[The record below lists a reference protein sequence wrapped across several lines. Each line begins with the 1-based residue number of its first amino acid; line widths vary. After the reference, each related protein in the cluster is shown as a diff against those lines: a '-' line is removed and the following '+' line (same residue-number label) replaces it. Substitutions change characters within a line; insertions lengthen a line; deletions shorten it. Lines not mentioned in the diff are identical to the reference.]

1 MTTKKDNFKL
11 RRQKLGSGLEES
23 LGVPQEGFQDPTGE
37 FPKREYNFG
46 SSINHAARG
55 IKINNLYTSGGDI
68 GVSLNIA
75 DQRPSEFPFNQVDE
89 TTSGHVVEYDDTP
102 GGERI
107 LIKHRTGAGVEMRA
121 DGSVI
126 VSSTNNRIEVTGGDQ
141 TTIVEGAGNLVY
153 KGNLNLVVTG
163 DYNVDVGGNYN
174 VQVAGNMIE
183 GISENHR
190 TFVTKNSEYVTK
202 GTKSTKTI
210 GNHTDIMLADNHQ
223 YVKGNQNNW
232 VQGDIE
238 IATEQDMFVS
248 AKSSL
253 AMTSEVFNATGVKQ
267 VSIFGMKGSIGGK
280 QVDFTGQVF
289 QGNEGPAPF
298 TSGAAFYGSFHGQAT
313 EAMFSRTAWT
323 AEKSKF
329 AEKSDVANAAFK
341 ANTAASGAAASVSE
355 TDIPTGGAP
364 EIVLNQEIKTPIG
377 PPPIPSIVAAY
388 GSMGDFAIR
397 DVAIDEGDKLKN
409 RLDLSD
415 DYKGIFDK
423 HPTTQEIRS
432 RLRGIRKLGFLAQR
446 GPRGDVSNLLGQ
458 LIAEGRVSDTAYRTT
473 PDKIGRTVGKEPSSR
488 FGYTAIGNAIDN
500 RGKRFTPK

>member
-1 MTTKKDNFKL
+1 MTTKKDNFL
-11 RRQKLGSGLEES
+11 ERINKLGTGLEETI
-23 LGVPQEGFQDPTGE
+23 GIPEDGFQDPTGE
-37 FPKREYNFG
+37 FPKRDYNFG
-46 SSINHAARG
+46 SGLNKAARG
-55 IKINNLYTSGGDI
+55 TKINKLYTGGGDI
-68 GVSLNIA
+68 GVSLNIE

-341 ANTAASGAAASVSE
+341 ANTAAQGAAASVSE

>member
-1 MTTKKDNFKL
+1 MTTKKDNFIE
-11 RRQKLGSGLEES
+11 RVNKLGTGLEETI
-23 LGVPQEGFQDPTGE
+23 GIPEDGFQDPTGE

>member
-1 MTTKKDNFKL
+1 MLLFL
-11 RRQKLGSGLEES
+11 RQITES
-23 LGVPQEGFQDPTGE
+23 
-37 FPKREYNFG
+37 KSR
-46 SSINHAARG
+46 
-55 IKINNLYTSGGDI
+55 
-68 GVSLNIA
+68 
-75 DQRPSEFPFNQVDE
+75 
-89 TTSGHVVEYDDTP
+89 VV
-102 GGERI
+102 G
-107 LIKHRTGAGVEMRA
+107 
-121 DGSVI
+121 
-126 VSSTNNRIEVTGGDQ
+126 Q

-298 TSGAAFYGSFHGQAT
+298 TSGEAFYGSFHGQAT

-329 AEKSDVANAAFK
+329 AE
-341 ANTAASGAAASVSE
+341 TSGVTESQNYAENLTSSGGSV
-355 TDIPTGGAP
+355 TPGGAP
-364 EIVLNQEIKTPIG
+364 EIVLNQEIKTQIG

-415 DYKGIFDK
+415 DYNGIFDK

-432 RLRGIRKLGFLAQR
+432 RLRGTLRERLTRR
-446 GPRGDVSNLLGQ
+446 GTRENLLGQ

-488 FGYTAIGNAIDN
+488 FGYTPIGNAIEN
-500 RGKRFTPK
+500 RGKRLHQNDNSS

>member
-11 RRQKLGSGLEES
+11 RTQKLGTGLEES
-23 LGVPQEGFQDPTGE
+23 LGVPQKGFQDPTGE

-89 TTSGHVVEYDDTP
+89 TTSGHIVEYDDTP

-126 VSSTNNRIEVTGGDQ
+126 VSSTNNRIEVTG
-141 TTIVEGAGNLVY
+141 
-153 KGNLNLVVTG
+153 

-174 VQVAGNMIE
+174 VQVAGNMVE

-329 AEKSDVANAAFK
+329 AE
-341 ANTAASGAAASVSE
+341 TSGVTESQNYAENVTSSGGSV
-355 TDIPTGGAP
+355 PPGGAP

-397 DVAIDEGDKLKN
+397 DVVIDEGDKLKN

-432 RLRGIRKLGFLAQR
+432 RLRGTLRERLTRR
-446 GPRGDVSNLLGQ
+446 GTRENLLGQ

-473 PDKIGRTVGKEPSSR
+473 PDKIGRTVGKEPTSR
-488 FGYTAIGNAIDN
+488 FGYTPIGNAIEN

>member
-11 RRQKLGSGLEES
+11 RTQKLGSGLEES
-23 LGVPQEGFQDPTGE
+23 LGVPSKGFQDPTGE
-37 FPKREYNFG
+37 FPKRTYNFG
-46 SSINHAARG
+46 SSINQAARG
-55 IKINNLYTSGGDI
+55 AKINNLYTSGGDI
-68 GVSLNIA
+68 GVPLNIE

-174 VQVAGNMIE
+174 VQVAGNMVE

-298 TSGAAFYGSFHGQAT
+298 TSGASFYGSFHGQAT

-341 ANTAASGAAASVSE
+341 ANTAATGAAASASE

-415 DYKGIFDK
+415 DYKGFFDK

-432 RLRGIRKLGFLAQR
+432 RLRGGAR
-446 GPRGDVSNLLGQ
+446 GSLLGQ
-458 LIAEGRVSDTAYRTT
+458 LIAEERVSDTAFRTT
-473 PDKIGRTVGKEPSSR
+473 PDKIGRTVGKKPTSR
-488 FGYTAIGNAIDN
+488 FGYTPIGNAIEN

>member
-11 RRQKLGSGLEES
+11 RTQKLGSGLEES
-23 LGVPQEGFQDPTGE
+23 LGIQQQGFQDPTGE
-37 FPKREYNFG
+37 FPKRTYNFG
-46 SSINHAARG
+46 SSINQAARG
-55 IKINNLYTSGGDI
+55 AKINNLYTSGGDI
-68 GVSLNIA
+68 GVSLNIE

-174 VQVAGNMIE
+174 VQVAGNMVE

-329 AEKSDVANAAFK
+329 AE
-341 ANTAASGAAASVSE
+341 TSGVTESQNYAENVTSSGGSV
-355 TDIPTGGAP
+355 PPGGAP

-415 DYKGIFDK
+415 DYKGYFDK

-432 RLRGIRKLGFLAQR
+432 RLRGDARN
-446 GPRGDVSNLLGQ
+446 SLLGQ
-458 LIAEGRVSDTAYRTT
+458 LIAEERVSDTAYRTT
-473 PDKIGRTVGKEPSSR
+473 PDKVGRTVGKKPTSR
-488 FGYTAIGNAIDN
+488 FGYTPIGNAIEN

>member
-341 ANTAASGAAASVSE
+341 ANTAAQGAAASVSE

-488 FGYTAIGNAIDN
+488 FGYTPIGNAIDN

>member
-11 RRQKLGSGLEES
+11 RNQKLGTGLEES
-23 LGVPQEGFQDPTGE
+23 LGVPQKGFQDPTGE

-183 GISENHR
+183 GVSENHR

-329 AEKSDVANAAFK
+329 AE
-341 ANTAASGAAASVSE
+341 TSGVTESQNYAENVTSSGGSV
-355 TDIPTGGAP
+355 PPGGAP

-397 DVAIDEGDKLKN
+397 DVVIDEGDKLKN

-432 RLRGIRKLGFLAQR
+432 RLRGTLRERLTRR
-446 GPRGDVSNLLGQ
+446 GTRENLLGQ

-473 PDKIGRTVGKEPSSR
+473 PDKIGRTVGKEPTSR
-488 FGYTAIGNAIDN
+488 FGYTPIGNAIEN